1 MTKSRHAQAAV
12 IGLLLLLLLSSSHA
26 VALTLPNPP
35 DRSAPANNQNGAPP
49 NAQSFAGGVLLVKDG
64 STDQNVSANEFVV
77 EFLCI
82 PHSPTVSKQF
92 ETSIGESIS
101 GPLSA
106 AQASGVVDAMSSVR
120 PPRLVNLTTTVGG
133 LDLAGN
139 LTYVMT
145 GMTYNVT
152 TYSVWVTTES
162 PAAEQRVG
170 YIVVSVPERPQ
181 VKESSQDLAGSSCS
195 DYALS
200 KTGAGW
206 TSPALSLGSPL
217 RPFEKLPEG
226 GVGPIFTY
234 GTVRVLS
241 NAGVAGAAN
250 IRPGENATFTLPP
263 GTYSA
268 VADVT
273 LFGIPFSVGSGTYS
287 SPGGAAAAQFT
298 VSLSSLN
305 NIWYGLE
312 IAATAILL
320 AVFLFL
326 AGRIHLWR
334 ALSHASK
341 YFSRSLR
348 SGWRRLW
355 D

>member
-1 MTKSRHAQAAV
+1 LTKPRHAQAV
-12 IGLLLLLLLSSSHA
+12 IGFLLLLLLSSSHA

-35 DRSAPANNQNGAPP
+35 DRSAPANNQNGALP
-49 NAQSFAGGVLLVKDG
+49 NAQSFTGGVLLVNDG
-64 STDQNVSANEFVV
+64 SIDQNVSANEFVV

-82 PHSPTVSKQF
+82 PHPPTISKQF
-92 ETSIGESIS
+92 ETAIGESIS
-101 GPLSA
+101 GPLST
-106 AQASGVVDAMSSVR
+106 AQTSGVIDAANSVR

-133 LDLAGN
+133 FDLAGN

-152 TYSVWVTTES
+152 TYSIWVTTQQS
-162 PAAEQRVG
+162 PAVEQRVG

-181 VKESSQDLAGSSCS
+181 VTESSQDLSGSSCS

-217 RPFEKLPEG
+217 GPFQKLPQG
-226 GVGPIFTY
+226 GVAPIFTY
-234 GTVRVLS
+234 GTIEVRS
-241 NAGVAGAAN
+241 SAGVAGAAY

-263 GTYSA
+263 GKYSA
-268 VADVT
+268 VAEVT
-273 LFGIPFSVGSGTYS
+273 LFGVPFSVGSGTYS
-287 SPGGAAAAQFT
+287 SPQGAAVAQFT
-298 VSLSSLN
+298 VSLTSLN

-312 IAATAILL
+312 ISAL
-320 AVFLFL
+320 AVLVGAFLFITD
-326 AGRIHLWR
+326 RIHLWR
-334 ALSHASK
+334 ALARASK
-341 YFSRSLR
+341 YFSRVFH
-348 SGWRRLW
+348 SGWRRFW